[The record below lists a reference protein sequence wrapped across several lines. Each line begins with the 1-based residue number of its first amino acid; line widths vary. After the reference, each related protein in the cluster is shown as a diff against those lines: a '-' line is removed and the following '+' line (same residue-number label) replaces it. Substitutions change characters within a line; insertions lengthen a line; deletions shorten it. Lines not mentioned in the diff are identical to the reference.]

1 MPEFMSWGIGVMDRI
16 VKTDHL
22 APLNLEASKMF
33 EHTLEA
39 ICTMHAPQDAV
50 TAKQFTDLQHRRVM
64 VACSLTEED
73 FDTLVPPIYAE
84 ILAEGCIKVAVEAVL
99 NLCLKPDASSNN
111 PVMIFVSPELV

>member
-1 MPEFMSWGIGVMDRI
+1 
-16 VKTDHL
+16 
-22 APLNLEASKMF
+22 MF
-33 EHTLEA
+33 EHTLET
-39 ICTMHAPQDAV
+39 IYMMCAPQDAV
-50 TAKQFTDLQHRRVM
+50 TAKQFTDLECRRVM
-64 VACSLTEED
+64 AACSLTEED

>member
-1 MPEFMSWGIGVMDRI
+1 
-16 VKTDHL
+16 
-22 APLNLEASKMF
+22 MF
-33 EHTLEA
+33 ECTLKA

-64 VACSLTEED
+64 VACSLTRED

-84 ILAEGCIKVAVEAVL
+84 ILAEGCTKVAVEAVL
-99 NLCLKPDASSNN
+99 NLHLKPDASSNN